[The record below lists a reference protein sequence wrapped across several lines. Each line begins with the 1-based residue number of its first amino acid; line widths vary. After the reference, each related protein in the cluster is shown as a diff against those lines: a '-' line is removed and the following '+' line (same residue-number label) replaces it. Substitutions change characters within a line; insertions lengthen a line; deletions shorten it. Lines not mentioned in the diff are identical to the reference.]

1 MAGRPAERGPRRWRL
16 VRASSVAIPHS
27 VRRFNARARA
37 RRLASARPFLIA
49 AAIVAL
55 LGVAAY
61 VGYGTP
67 VLGVEHIRVTGSGF
81 VGDNAVLRAAAVR
94 TGTPLLGID
103 SGTVERRVETLIGV
117 ARARVST
124 DLPHTLVIDVT
135 LRQAVAAVPQAG
147 AYLLLDQGGVVFR
160 QVTSRPDLIPIAL
173 RAPGPGDAA
182 TQGALAV
189 LASLPPALRALLA
202 DISAPTSAEIQLNL
216 SDGRAI
222 IWGDAS
228 DNATKARV
236 ALSLLHQPGKVIDV
250 SAPNVVTVR

>member
-1 MAGRPAERGPRRWRL
+1 MAERGSRRWRL
-16 VRASSVAIPHS
+16 VRATSVAIPHS

-37 RRLASARPFLIA
+37 RRLASARPFLVA
-49 AAIVAL
+49 AALAVLVGA
-55 LGVAAY
+55 AAY

-67 VLGVEHIRVTGSGF
+67 VLGVEHIRVSGSGF
-81 VGDNAVLRAAAVR
+81 VGDDAVRRAAAVAN
-94 TGTPLLGID
+94 GTPLLGID
-103 SGTVERRVETLIGV
+103 SGTVERRVETLVGV

-147 AYLLLDQGGVVFR
+147 AYLLLDRGGVVFR
-160 QVTSRPDLIPIAL
+160 KVASPPEVTVIEL
-173 RAPGPGDAA
+173 RTPGPGDAA

-189 LASLPPALRALLA
+189 LASLPPALRDRLA
-202 DISAPTSAEIQLNL
+202 DISAPTSAEIRLNL
-216 SDGRAI
+216 ADGRAI

-228 DNATKARV
+228 ENGTKARV